1 VFTAEPVRPVVSG
14 PGDVTDQVERAA
26 APLLADGKFL
36 LGLGGEHSISIG
48 LVNAVVKADRRR
60 QKGRRGGKIGVLQI
74 DAHSD
79 LRDTYMGSPWS
90 HGCVMRRL
98 HQDLHLP
105 ISPVGIRSFSQEEH
119 EYMQQEGIEP
129 ITPAMVAD
137 DLAGSIARALEKL
150 PDRIYL
156 TIDIDAFDPSLVP
169 GTGTPEP
176 GGLTWPQVT
185 ALVREA
191 ARVKTIVAADIV
203 EVTPVPGSCATEY
216 LAARLAYKL
225 ICYREGAKRPSPS
238 LRRSS
243 RAGNLP

>member
-1 VFTAEPVRPVVSG
+1 MSTALNDKQGTR
-14 PGDVTDQVERAA
+14 T
-26 APLLADGKFL
+26 
-36 LGLGGEHSISIG
+36 
-48 LVNAVVKADRRR
+48 
-60 QKGRRGGKIGVLQI
+60 GRRSKRPTSPQKIGVLQI

-98 HQDLHLP
+98 HQDMGLP
-105 ISPVGIRSFSQEEH
+105 ISPVGIRSFSQDEY
-119 EYMQQEGIEP
+119 EYMQKEGIEP
-129 ITPAMVAD
+129 ITPAMIAA
-137 DLAGSIARALEKL
+137 DLAGSIARALAKL

-176 GGLTWPQVT
+176 GGLTWQQVT

-191 ARVKTIVAADIV
+191 ARVKTIVSADIV

-225 ICYREGAKRPSPS
+225 ICYREAARKGV
-238 LRRSS
+238 L
-243 RAGNLP
+243 